1 MKRQVR
7 FGVFETNSSSTH
19 SLVICDKETFDKW
32 KNGELLFDR
41 WEEEFKEK
49 YQLTNKD
56 KERAKGYYNDNKNKF
71 WKDWEDLGD
80 EEKDEWYTKFA
91 YENNLIDEDL
101 VSYDDYGKDLEYFQE
116 DYTTKSGDKI
126 VVFGEY
132 GYDG

>member
-1 MKRQVR
+1 MKKQVR

-56 KERAKGYYNDNKNKF
+56 KERAKEYYNDNKDKF
-71 WKDWEDLGD
+71 WKDWKDLGD

-116 DYTTKSGDKI
+116 NYTTKSGDEI
-126 VVFGEY
+126 VVFGEF

>member
-1 MKRQVR
+1 MKKQVR
-7 FGVFETNSSSTH
+7 VGVFETNSSSTH

-41 WEEEFKEK
+41 WEEEFKEG

-56 KERAKGYYNDNKNKF
+56 KKDAEKYYNDNKKKF
-71 WKDWEDLGD
+71 WKNWEDLGD
-80 EEKDEWYTKFA
+80 EEKDEWYTKFT

-101 VSYDDYGKDLEYFQE
+101 VSYDNYGKDLEYFQKG
-116 DYTTKSGDKI
+116 YTTKSGDEI

>member
-1 MKRQVR
+1 MKKQVR

-41 WEEEFKEK
+41 WQEEFKEG
-49 YQLTNKD
+49 YQLTNRDKKD
-56 KERAKGYYNDNKNKF
+56 AEKYYNDNKKKF
-71 WKDWEDLGD
+71 WKNWEDLGD

-116 DYTTKSGDKI
+116 NYTTKSGDEI

-132 GYDG
+132 GYDS

>member
-1 MKRQVR
+1 MKKQVR
-7 FGVFETNSSSTH
+7 LGVFETNSSSTH

-32 KNGELLFDR
+32 KNGELLFDK
-41 WEEEFKEK
+41 WDEEFIEK

-56 KERAKGYYNDNKNKF
+56 KEEAKEYYNDNKDKF
-71 WKDWEDLGD
+71 WKDWKDLGD

-101 VSYDDYGKDLEYFQE
+101 VSYDDYGKDLEYFQQN
-116 DYTTKSGDKI
+116 YTTKSGDEI

-132 GYDG
+132 GYD